1 MLVKKQYLEPDVK
14 KWTVSN
20 LGKENI
26 KAVYYHSAFSTSV
39 QSTSCEVPGWMNQKA
54 GIKIAKRNI
63 NFYQGLMLN
72 LKLHYFGHLMQRAVS
87 LEKILVLGKIE
98 GISRRGQ

>member
-20 LGKENI
+20 LGKEYI
-26 KAVYYHSAFSTSV
+26 KAVYYHSAFLTSV

-98 GISRRGQ
+98 GKSRRGR